1 MSHWHAPLFWPLSS
15 SLLSDTTRCSVFTV
29 YIPVPEGIV
38 HLSVFL
44 RMALESKIWVLGVRT
59 HCNWTHFSLCQG
71 RMKTYTLVE
80 KLLNLSKTFT
90 HLSTQANLH
99 LLLYLLLP
107 MVPQAPNVIASAGS
121 LKDKNLKKKF
131 FNITTMP
138 LPNLKEIHCVTSF
151 EFISTQILLSFSCLL
166 LATAFILFSHF
177 LF

>member
-1 MSHWHAPLFWPLSS
+1 
-15 SLLSDTTRCSVFTV
+15 
-29 YIPVPEGIV
+29 
-38 HLSVFL
+38 
-44 RMALESKIWVLGVRT
+44 
-59 HCNWTHFSLCQG
+59 
-71 RMKTYTLVE
+71 MKTHTLVE

-138 LPNLKEIHCVTSF
+138 LPNLKEIYCVTSF
-151 EFISTQILLSFSCLL
+151 EFISTQISLIVFFIFTLSHCIYFIFLLSFLIN
-166 LATAFILFSHF
+166 TKFFFSMPHLTHIF
-177 LF
+177 KESFFCCIY